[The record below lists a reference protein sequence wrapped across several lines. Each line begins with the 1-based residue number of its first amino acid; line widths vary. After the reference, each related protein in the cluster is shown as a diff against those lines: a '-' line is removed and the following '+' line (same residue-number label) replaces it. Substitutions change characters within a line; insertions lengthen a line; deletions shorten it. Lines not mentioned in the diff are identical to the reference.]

1 MFDPISTYRI
11 QFHAAFTFS
20 DFEKTIPYLNELG
33 IKTIYASP
41 IYEAVPG
48 SMHGYDGVNPN
59 KINPEIGTIEQLRNI
74 SKTLKGLG
82 MSWIQDI
89 VPNHMGFHQQNAW
102 LMDVL
107 KNGEGSAYRAYFDIV
122 STNLEEEPLMVPF
135 LGDDREVLIE
145 KGELE
150 IVTIDGEN
158 YVKYHDSTWPLKSE
172 TDLNLSIADVLDQQH
187 YRLCCYKES
196 HQRMNYRRFFT
207 VNSLICLNIQNPKVF
222 ADYHQFSKE
231 LLDEGIIQGLRI
243 DHIDGLF
250 DPASYLQ
257 QLRALCDEETYIV
270 VEKILEPA
278 EVLPSNW
285 PIQGTTGYDFLGLV
299 NQLFTNSK
307 AEKNFD
313 KFYKGLGRF
322 NSPIAIQIQRKKR
335 EFLNTYMQG
344 ELENLYQQFLRL
356 DDNQSSSQKQGQ
368 SNDPETYKEV
378 IKEFLVR
385 CPVYRFYTAQDQGSP
400 EESAAL
406 QEMFDSMPDD
416 ANFQTALKYFKAQL
430 FANNGSFFLRL
441 MQFTG
446 PLMAKGV
453 EDTLMYTFNRF
464 IGNNEVGDSPEVF
477 GITADEFHERIVERQ
492 TNWPLAM
499 NASATHDTK
508 RGEDARARLNVL
520 TDLKNGW
527 PKEAAKWKT
536 LNEEL
541 KKNAQPDNN
550 DEYFIYQTLL
560 ATYPEEESAQTDY
573 LDRLLEYV
581 EKALRESKARSN
593 WEEPDEQ
600 YEANCK
606 AFLTELLNK
615 ERAFWK
621 VFIAFHTKIAAF
633 GKINSLAALVL
644 KQATPGIPDT
654 YQGTELW
661 DLSMVDPDNRRPVDY
676 ECRSGYLEAVTT
688 EVIELPE
695 LWRTATS
702 GKIKLM
708 FLELLLQ
715 LRKQHPEVF
724 AKGEYLPLEVK
735 GKFSSHVIAFAR
747 HYKNDWIVFALPIN
761 IGAMLE
767 GDEQQ
772 ILDIDWDDTALELPK
787 AIPFE
792 YKDLLREKDGNC
804 TAELQLKKV
813 FKDLPFAILHFNKK
827 EKKRAAGVLVHV
839 SSLPSAYGIGD
850 FGTSSKAF
858 LDYLAAA
865 GQGYWQVLPMNP
877 LTNEQSYSPYSAT
890 SVLAGNILFISPDI
904 LFSQGLISQ
913 SDLNDLQQKAKR
925 HVKYELVEESKKQLL
940 AIAFEN
946 FKASTEHLNLQ
957 KSFLEFCTKESYWLD
972 DYALYEVLKVAN
984 EGRPWSQWIKE
995 HKNRDLKALK
1005 IATAQY
1011 ALELEAIKWQQFTFE
1026 SQWEQVRDQASR
1038 LNIKLIGDLPF
1049 YAALDSAD
1057 VWANPQLFNINAEGE
1072 VLGVAG
1078 VPPDYF
1084 NEEGQLWGMPVYN
1097 WEAMKGEHYQWWIR
1111 RIAKN
1116 IKLYDLIRL
1125 DHFRA
1130 FAGFW
1135 EVPAS
1140 SETAKNGTW
1149 KKGPGSD
1156 FFKAMLKE
1164 FGNLPIIAEDL
1175 GEITAD
1181 VFALRDEFKLPGMKV
1196 MQFAFGEDMADSIHS
1211 PHNMSSDNCIA
1222 YTGTHDNNTT
1232 KGWFDDEAD
1241 SSTKIRL
1248 EQYTDKKINNRNAV
1262 ETLIRIAYA
1271 STAKIVI
1278 IPVQDLL
1285 NKGSKARMNT
1295 PASTENNW
1303 TWRLK
1308 PEELNKKI
1316 QGKLL
1321 TFTKLYGR

>member
-11 QFHAAFTFS
+11 QFHAAFTFT

-41 IYEAVPG
+41 VYEAVPG

-107 KNGEGSAYRAYFDIV
+107 KNGESSAYRTYFDIV
-122 STNLEEEPLMVPF
+122 STNLDEDPLMVPF
-135 LGDDREVLIE
+135 LGDERDVLID

-150 IVTIDGEN
+150 IVTTNGDSF
-158 YVKYHDSTWPLKSE
+158 VKYHDSTWPLRSD
-172 TDLNLSIADVLDQQH
+172 TDLNQSIADILDQQH

-196 HQRMNYRRFFT
+196 HNRMNYRRFFT
-207 VNSLICLNIQNPKVF
+207 VNSLICLNIQHPEVF

-250 DPASYLQ
+250 DPTSYLQ
-257 QLRALCDEETYIV
+257 QLRALCGDETYIV

-299 NQLFTNSK
+299 NQLFTNGK

-344 ELENLYQQFLRL
+344 ELENLYEQFLSL
-356 DDNQSSSQKQGQ
+356 DDNQQLSQIKGQ
-368 SNDPETYKEV
+368 LIEPETYKEV

-385 CPVYRFYTAQDQGSP
+385 CPVYRFYTAQDQVSP

-406 QEMFDSMPDD
+406 EEMFDSMPDD
-416 ANFQTALKYFKAQL
+416 ANFQTALKYFRTKL
-430 FANNGSFFLRL
+430 FADNGSFFLRL

-464 IGNNEVGDSPEVF
+464 IGSNEVGDSPEVF
-477 GITADEFHERIVERQ
+477 GITADDFHERIVERQ
-492 TNWPLAM
+492 MNWPLAM

-527 PKEAAKWKT
+527 PKEAANWKA

-541 KKNAQPDNN
+541 RKNAQPDNN

-560 ATYPEEESAQTDY
+560 ATYPEEESAQADY
-573 LDRLLEYV
+573 SERLLEYV

-593 WEEPDEQ
+593 WEAPDEQ

-606 AFLTELLNK
+606 AFISELLNK

-621 VFIAFHTKIAAF
+621 VFLAFHKKIAAF
-633 GKINSLAALVL
+633 GKLNSLAALVL
-644 KQATPGIPDT
+644 KQACPGVPDT

-676 ECRSGYLEAVTT
+676 ECRSAYLEAITT
-688 EVIELPE
+688 EVTELPE

-724 AKGEYLPLEVK
+724 AKGEYLPLQVK

-772 ILDIDWDDTALELPK
+772 IPDIDWGDTALELPK
-787 AIPFE
+787 AIPYE
-792 YKDLLREKDGNC
+792 YKDLLREKAGNS

-813 FKDLPFAILHFNKK
+813 FKDLPFAMLHFNKK

-839 SSLPSAYGIGD
+839 SSLSSAYGIGD
-850 FGTSSKAF
+850 FGTSAKSF

-877 LTNEQSYSPYSAT
+877 LTKSQSYSPYSAT
-890 SVLAGNILFISPDI
+890 SVFAGNILFISPEL

-913 SDLNDLQQKAKR
+913 SDLDDLQQKAKR
-925 HVKYELVEESKKQLL
+925 HVKYERIEELKKQLL
-940 AIAFEN
+940 ATAFAN
-946 FKASTEHLNLQ
+946 FKASTEHGNLQ
-957 KSFLEFCTKESYWLD
+957 QSFLEFCTKESYWLD

-984 EGRPWSQWIKE
+984 EGRPWAQWIKE
-995 HKNRDLKALK
+995 HKKRDPKALQA
-1005 IATAQY
+1005 ATANY
-1011 ALELEAIKWQQFTFE
+1011 ALELEAIKWQQFIFE
-1026 SQWEQVRDQASR
+1026 SQWEQVRDQANR

-1057 VWANPQLFNINAEGE
+1057 VWANPQLFNIDEEGE

-1084 NEEGQLWGMPVYN
+1084 NEDGQLWGMPVYN
-1097 WEAMKGEHYQWWIR
+1097 WEAMKSEQYQWWIR

-1130 FAGFW
+1130 FAGFF
-1135 EVPAS
+1135 EVPAN

-1156 FFKAMLKE
+1156 FFKVMLKE
-1164 FGNLPIIAEDL
+1164 FGELPIIAEDL

-1232 KGWFDDEAD
+1232 RGWFEDEAD

-1248 EQYTDKKINNRNAV
+1248 EQYTDKKINHRNAV

-1271 STAKIVI
+1271 SSAKIAI

-1308 PEELNKKI
+1308 PEELDQKI
-1316 QGKLL
+1316 QEKLL